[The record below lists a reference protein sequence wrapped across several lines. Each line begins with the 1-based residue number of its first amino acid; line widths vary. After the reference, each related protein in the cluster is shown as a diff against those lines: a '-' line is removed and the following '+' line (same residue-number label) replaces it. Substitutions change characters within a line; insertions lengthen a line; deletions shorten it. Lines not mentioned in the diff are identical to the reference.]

1 MSKSTVRYKY
11 CLRVSKKTEAW
22 LEREC
27 SKSRWVWNECVNVF
41 NENGKLPKD
50 QRISINEASLGKML
64 TKARSEL
71 SWLKE
76 GSSVIQ
82 QQTVREYA
90 TSLGHSFSVKG
101 RGRPKHK
108 SSKRSPLSINLTTR
122 GFSLATNDSG
132 NYVLKMPGK
141 HTAVVVTSRQLPSSP
156 KSVRVYQKPNG
167 RWYAS
172 FVVQVEKFD
181 FPPVDSAIGIDWGI
195 KTTAVTT
202 DTDCDIDY
210 QGFAK
215 KEASTIRRLDKMMKR
230 RQPKRGQPASR
241 GYRNAKHQRATLFQK
256 ITDRRGDHAVKWSNK
271 VVAKHDVI
279 GIEDFKSAF
288 VNRNRSFSKK
298 SHDAAIGAL
307 KLKLIQVAASRGR
320 HAILVPPAYTTMTCN
335 SCSAIAKQKL
345 ELDVR
350 QFVCEYCHH
359 TDGRDENAA
368 KNIRDIAIS
377 IASSRS

>member
-1 MSKSTVRYKY
+1 MNKSTVRYKY
-11 CLRVSKKTEAW
+11 CLRVSKRTEAW

-71 SWLKE
+71 TWLKE
-76 GSSVIQ
+76 GSSIIQ
-82 QQTVREYA
+82 QQIIRDFKTA
-90 TSLGHSFSVKG
+90 LGHSFSVSG

-108 SSKRSPLSINLTTR
+108 SRKKSPLSINLTTR
-122 GFSLATNDSG
+122 GFSLATNDAG

-141 HTAVVVTSRQLPSSP
+141 HTAVVVTSRQLPSNP
-156 KSVRVYQKPNG
+156 KSVRVYKKPNG

-172 FVVQVEKFD
+172 FVVQVDKIT
-181 FPPVDSAIGIDWGI
+181 FPPVGSAIGIDWGI

-202 DTDCDIDY
+202 DPDCDIDY

-215 KEASTIRRLDKMMKR
+215 KEASALRRLDKTMKR

-241 GYRNAKHQRATLFQK
+241 GYRNAKHQRAALFHK
-256 ITDRRGDHAVKWSNK
+256 ITDRRGDHAVKWANK
-271 VVAKHDVI
+271 VTAKHDVI
-279 GIEDFKSAF
+279 GIEDFKPAF

-298 SHDAAIGAL
+298 SHDAAIGTL
-307 KLKLIQVAASRGR
+307 KAKLTQVATSRGR
-320 HAILVPPAYTTMTCN
+320 HAVLVPPAYTTMTCN

-350 QFVCEYCHH
+350 QFVCEYCQH

-368 KNIRDIAIS
+368 KNIRDIAI
-377 IASSRS
+377 ASLS